1 MNTSLILYKSPLAIH
16 IEDHATK
23 IYLARDGKEIKI
35 EDLSNY
41 NLKIFCNFI
50 LYETTNPMIHFHF
63 LISCKEELNRRGL
76 EWK

>member
-23 IYLARDGKEIKI
+23 IYLAKDGIKIKI
-35 EDLSNY
+35 EDLSDY
-41 NLKIFCNFI
+41 NLKVFCHYIF
-50 LYETTNPMIHFHF
+50 YETTNLILHFHF
-63 LISCKEELNRRGL
+63 LTSCKEELNRRGL